1 VQAPQLSELEVE
13 AEHARPRRAE
23 EVLPLVRPSHGA
35 QGDAL
40 VARSTRQ
47 KRRQRRRAQGG
58 AAAEQTEDK
67 SVTQR
72 ARARQQAV
80 RPSAQPPK
88 TQTGSRRVPGGGFKR
103 FVSESWA
110 ELKKVEW
117 PTQNQVIQGTIVVII
132 ACAIVGTYLWVAD
145 LIFKPFV
152 RDILLR

>member
-1 VQAPQLSELEVE
+1 
-13 AEHARPRRAE
+13 
-23 EVLPLVRPSHGA
+23 
-35 QGDAL
+35 
-40 VARSTRQ
+40 VARNTRQ
-47 KRRQRRRAQGG
+47 RRRQKRRAQGG
-58 AAAEQTEDK
+58 GGGGGAAEQQTQDK

-80 RPSAQPPK
+80 RPSAQPQK
-88 TQTGSRRVPGGGFKR
+88 SQTGARRVPGSGFRR

-132 ACAIVGTYLWVAD
+132 ACAIVGAYLWIAD

-152 RDILLR
+152 RDILLTALLLR

>member
-1 VQAPQLSELEVE
+1 M
-13 AEHARPRRAE
+13 ARN
-23 EVLPLVRPSHGA
+23 
-35 QGDAL
+35 
-40 VARSTRQ
+40 TRQ
-47 KRRQRRRAQGG
+47 KRRQRRRAQGAG
-58 AAAEQTEDK
+58 AAEQQPEK

-132 ACAIVGTYLWVAD
+132 ACAIVGAYLWLAD
-145 LIFKPFV
+145 LAFKPLV